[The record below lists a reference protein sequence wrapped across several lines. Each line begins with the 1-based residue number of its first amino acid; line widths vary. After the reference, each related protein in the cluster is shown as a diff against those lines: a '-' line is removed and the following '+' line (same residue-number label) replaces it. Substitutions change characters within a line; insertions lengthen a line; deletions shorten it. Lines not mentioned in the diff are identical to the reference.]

1 MFVALYFLFK
11 VVAAIVGFILSF
23 WWVFV
28 LIWIGSAIL
37 SALSSRRDEHDE
49 LLAENNRLLSQLLDE
64 KRRNSHWED

>member
-1 MFVALYFLFK
+1 MFFMLSWLFNTL
-11 VVAAIVGFILSF
+11 AAIVGFILSF

-64 KRRNSHWED
+64 KRRNRHWED